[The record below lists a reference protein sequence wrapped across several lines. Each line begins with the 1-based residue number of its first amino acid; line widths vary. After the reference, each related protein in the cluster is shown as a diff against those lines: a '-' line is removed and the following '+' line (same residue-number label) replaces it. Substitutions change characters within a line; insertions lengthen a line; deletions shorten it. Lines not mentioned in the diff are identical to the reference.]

1 MKLKP
6 LGKKLVIYKVLA
18 LTGFIGGLL
27 SFHFE
32 WVAGFWL
39 FFICFILGIA
49 QVISISMD
57 ANMHKYDY
65 RGYRHGADLLVEY
78 EPSDAEYEIEK
89 GWQNE
94 NEPINVSVNIE
105 VKAKELKKEG

>member
-6 LGKKLVIYKVLA
+6 LGKKLFIFKVMALA
-18 LTGFIGGLL
+18 GLIGCLL

-32 WVAGFWL
+32 WIVLFWL
-39 FFICFILGIA
+39 FFVCFLIGIA

-65 RGYRHGADLLVEY
+65 RGYRHGPDILVEY
-78 EPSDAEYEIEK
+78 ETSDAEYKFEK
-89 GWQNE
+89 GWQDE
-94 NEPINVSVNIE
+94 NEPIVVNVDVE
-105 VKAKELKKEG
+105 VKSKELKKEG